1 MTDHVDGTEALFTS
15 VAGGKALRA
24 RILALIDDACGQA
37 KDHSVDMNIM
47 TFAFTD
53 SDVAD
58 ALVTAAQQAGVK
70 IRVIADWTQRA
81 TDGLQQV
88 GRLAEL
94 APAGLEIRYKKDQPY
109 VWDATDARMRW
120 SYRASRGMLHHK
132 TLSIIVD
139 GEPWRLLCGS
149 SNWTDTAAGSYEN
162 LLVLSDS
169 TRECRTLMSRVEAEF
184 EALWSDGTASLSA
197 VDAQTHYETVADSY
211 RRNALSEPAAII
223 GLARGRAEQLQ
234 VMNPP
239 NYSALDSPGPIDAVG
254 IDLPHYEIAFSAR
267 RPDESTSRAGYS
279 DLNTNRLITLRGPT
293 GRTKIVPL
301 TITTLALDFIFR
313 ARPGETLMVAMYG
326 LSTRVP
332 EYGALL
338 DMARRGVHLRILLDG
353 KVGRRTAES
362 LSRLCG
368 SERLPIEVKYG
379 YRTMHQKYVVNTAS
393 GDVLTGTANMST
405 DASARHSEHRVS
417 VRGHHCLARQFA
429 ADFET
434 IWNRVGHPENGKA
447 SIPEEPA

>member
-1 MTDHVDGTEALFTS
+1 
-15 VAGGKALRA
+15 
-24 RILALIDDACGQA
+24 
-37 KDHSVDMNIM
+37 MNIM
-47 TFAFTD
+47 TFSFTD

-58 ALVTAAQQAGVK
+58 ALVTAAQRAGVK

-169 TRECRTLMSRVEAEF
+169 TRECRTVMSRVEAEF

-211 RRNALSEPAAII
+211 RRNALSEPAAIT
-223 GLARGRAEQLQ
+223 GLAGGRAEQLQ
-234 VMNPP
+234 VMNPQ
-239 NYSALDSPGPIDAVG
+239 NYSALDSPGPIDAVRV
-254 IDLPHYEIAFSAR
+254 DLPHYQIAFSAR

-338 DMARRGVHLRILLDG
+338 DMARRGVHLQILLDG

-417 VRGHHCLARQFA
+417 VRGHHRLAHQFA

-434 IWNRVGHPENGKA
+434 IWNRVGH
-447 SIPEEPA
+447 